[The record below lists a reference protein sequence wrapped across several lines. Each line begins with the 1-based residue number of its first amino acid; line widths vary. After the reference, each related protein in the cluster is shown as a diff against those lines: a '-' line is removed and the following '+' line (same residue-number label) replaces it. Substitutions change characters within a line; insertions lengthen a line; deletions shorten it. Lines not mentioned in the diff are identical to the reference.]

1 MKDIITA
8 SAPGTLMLT
17 GEHAVLHGYPAL
29 VCAVDQRMQV
39 TLSARNDTIFTI
51 HSPLLGDFKGDIA
64 TVSPQAPFEFITTI
78 IASYQTKLTTGFD
91 LHIQTDFSHTV
102 GLGSSS
108 AVTVAT
114 IAVIA
119 KYSGETLIPETLWQ
133 KAYDIILQVQKV
145 GSGADLAA
153 SIWGGLV
160 FFQNKPFLVEPLSYY
175 PALALLYSG
184 SKKRTAEVINYVQQH
199 AEEEPTLYQH
209 YFKALGDGTVLAKK
223 AIEEKNDIV
232 LGAIFNEQYAIQKS
246 MKLTTESIEYLIEKM
261 NIEPQITGSKISGS
275 GLGDSVVGIGTLS
288 TPALALSQ
296 LVVHIDKRGL
306 QYE

>member
-1 MKDIITA
+1 MKDTITA

-39 TLSARNDTIFTI
+39 TLTPRNDTVFTI
-51 HSPLLGDFKGDIA
+51 HSPLLGDFTGDIA
-64 TVSPQAPFEFITTI
+64 TASPQAPFEFITTI
-78 IASYQTKLTTGFD
+78 IAAYQTKLKNGFD

-114 IAVIA
+114 IAVFA
-119 KYSGETLIPETLWQ
+119 KHIGEILTPETLWQ

-153 SIWGGLV
+153 SIWGGLL
-160 FFQNKPFLVEPLSYY
+160 FFQNKPFLVEPLSYF
-175 PALALLYSG
+175 PALSLLYSG

-199 AEEEPTLYQH
+199 AEAEPILYQH
-209 YFKALGDGTVLAKK
+209 YFKALGDGSVLAKK
-223 AIEEKNDIV
+223 AIEEKNDIA
-232 LGAIFNEQYAIQKS
+232 LGAIFNEQYTIQKS

-261 NIEPQITGSKISGS
+261 NAEPQIMGSKISGS
-275 GLGDSVVGIGTLS
+275 GLGDSVVGIGTLT
-288 TPALALSQ
+288 TPFLITSQ
-296 LVVHIDKRGL
+296 LPVHIDKRGL

>member
-39 TLSARNDTIFTI
+39 TLTPRNDTAFTI
-51 HSPLLGDFKGDIA
+51 HSPLLGDFTGDIA
-64 TVSPQAPFEFITTI
+64 TVSPKAPFEFITTI
-78 IASYQTKLTTGFD
+78 IASYKTKLTTGFD
-91 LHIQTDFSHTV
+91 LNIKTDFSHTV

-119 KYSGETLIPETLWQ
+119 KYSGEILTPETLWK
-133 KAYDIILQVQKV
+133 KAYDIILQVQQV

-153 SIWGGLV
+153 SIWGGLL
-160 FFQNKPFLVEPLSYY
+160 FFQNKPFSVEPLSYY
-175 PALALLYSG
+175 PAITLLYSG
-184 SKKRTAEVINYVQQH
+184 NKKRTAEVINYVQQS
-199 AEEEPTLYQH
+199 AEEEPTLYQQ
-209 YFKALGDGTVLAKK
+209 YFKTLGHGSLLAKK
-223 AIEEKNDIV
+223 ALEEKNDIA
-232 LGAIFNEQYAIQKS
+232 LGVIFNEQYAIQKS

-261 NIEPQITGSKISGS
+261 NAEPQITGSKISGS
-275 GLGDSVVGIGTLS
+275 GLGDSIVGIGILT
-288 TPALALSQ
+288 TPSLIASQ
-296 LVVHIDKRGL
+296 LPVHIDKRGL